1 MVSQPFLYICVGQYT
16 IAMVEITIQEYD
28 YNIFYIQYFYI
39 DTFYNRWQVTEPKR
53 LQKEAWEGTI
63 KYFARII
70 SIVSRKNCLQTFFS
84 YNSLLNVYI
93 CSFLVPSF
101 SESIRGFLALSFP
114 LLFSLSWVQVLK
126 SGTTSSKR
134 NLTEGKFSRHLAGF
148 ADNGGSH
155 CFVGF
160 IFWNKWFY
168 KLLFFVM
175 QPVKTC
181 NWNSFKRLVMKC
193 GSYD

>member
-1 MVSQPFLYICVGQYT
+1 MYI
-16 IAMVEITIQEYD
+16 
-28 YNIFYIQYFYI
+28 
-39 DTFYNRWQVTEPKR
+39 
-53 LQKEAWEGTI
+53 
-63 KYFARII
+63 
-70 SIVSRKNCLQTFFS
+70 
-84 YNSLLNVYI
+84 YI

-134 NLTEGKFSRHLAGF
+134 NLTEGNFSRHLAGF

-160 IFWNKWFY
+160 IF
-168 KLLFFVM
+168 
-175 QPVKTC
+175 
-181 NWNSFKRLVMKC
+181 
-193 GSYD
+193 